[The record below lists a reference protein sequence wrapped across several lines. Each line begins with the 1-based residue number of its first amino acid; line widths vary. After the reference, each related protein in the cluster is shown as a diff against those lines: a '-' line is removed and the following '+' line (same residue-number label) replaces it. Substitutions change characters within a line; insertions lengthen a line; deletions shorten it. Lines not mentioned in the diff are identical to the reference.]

1 MFKGLLS
8 KLKGIDRFY
17 EDVKPEQIGLYQ
29 HYFNKVIWAVDV
41 ANSTRWSQSESY
53 DRKRLALDDEVME
66 KIIVDEAARE
76 GLSPSYLQIMV
87 NQYFFADERFRE
99 LDQDNWVK
107 RVLHRKDVDYFPDG
121 WSTRR
126 LLEKVSG

>member
-107 RVLHRKDVDYFPDG
+107 RVLHRKDVDYFP
-121 WSTRR
+121 
-126 LLEKVSG
+126 

>member
-1 MFKGLLS
+1 MFKALLS
-8 KLKGIDRFY
+8 KLKGIDPFY

-29 HYFNKVIWAVDV
+29 HYFAKVIRAVDV
-41 ANSTRWSQSESY
+41 SNSTRWSRSERF
-53 DRKRLALDDEVME
+53 DRARLAADDEVME

-76 GLSPSYLQIMV
+76 GLSPSYLQIIV

-99 LDQDNWVK
+99 MDQDTWVK
-107 RVLHRKDVDYFPDG
+107 RVIHRKDVDYFPDG
-121 WSTRR
+121 RSTRR

>member
-1 MFKGLLS
+1 MLKGLLS
-8 KLKGIDRFY
+8 KLKGADPFY

-29 HYFNKVIWAVDV
+29 HYFARVIRAVDV
-41 ANSTRWSQSESY
+41 ANSTRWSRSESY
-53 DRKRLALDDEVME
+53 DRARLVADDELME

-76 GLSPSYLQIMV
+76 GLSSSYLQIMV

-99 LDQDNWVK
+99 IDRDSWVK
-107 RVLHRKDVDYFPDG
+107 RVFYRKNVDYFPDG